1 MNSRKDSRYR
11 LPARL
16 PTALLWLA
24 LIVGTAS
31 VGHTQEIQQ
40 PSLVI
45 TTERPLYTD
54 FSASIRDEMRERT
67 QIAIW
72 MTRINV
78 GTDLNLKLSPPD
90 RRYRMAANDM
100 NKRG

>member
-1 MNSRKDSRYR
+1 MNSRKDKC
-11 LPARL
+11 PARL

-24 LIVGTAS
+24 LIAGSAS

-45 TTERPLYTD
+45 TAERPIQSD
-54 FSASIRDEMRERT
+54 FSSSIRDEMHEST
-67 QIAIW
+67 QIAVW
-72 MTRINV
+72 MTRISV
-78 GTDLNLKLSPPD
+78 DTDLNLKLSQPR
-90 RRYRMAANDM
+90 RRYRMAANDT

>member
-1 MNSRKDSRYR
+1 MNCRKDSRNR
-11 LPARL
+11 RPARL

-24 LIVGTAS
+24 LIAGTAS

-45 TTERPLYTD
+45 TAERPIHTD
-54 FSASIRDEMRERT
+54 YSSSIRDEMREST
-67 QIAIW
+67 QIAVW

-78 GTDLNLKLSPPD
+78 DTDLNLKLSHPG
-90 RRYRMAANDM
+90 RRYQLATNDM